1 MVPPASHK
9 VSRASWYSGYQS
21 ERAPRLPTGLSPSVV
36 GRSSPLGWGCVLL
49 RLVLQPQSVLSRTG
63 WFGLFPVRSPLLRE
77 SRLISLRRAT
87 EMFQFAHGPPTC
99 LWIRQAVSRHHSGG
113 VAPFGYSGLLAR
125 MQLPLNVS
133 PVSASFIGLQ
143 RRGIHL
149 VLCLTCSFY
158 VFLCFFSVLSK
169 IEVRIRFSCE
179 CAKCTSCRFPG
190 NWRVE
195 NSGQPQGIALT
206 VLMKTGPDRPG
217 SASCFHDE
225 PSLERR

>member
-1 MVPPASHK
+1 VVPPASHK
-9 VSRASWYSGYQS
+9 VSRASWYSGCQS

-49 RLVLQPQSVLSRTG
+49 RLVLQPQPVLERTG

-149 VLCLTCSFY
+149 VLCLTCS
-158 VFLCFFSVLSK
+158 CSVLSCL
-169 IEVRIRFSCE
+169 SLPPCPAMLHSNWWQSMTG
-179 CAKCTSCRFPG
+179 CA
-190 NWRVE
+190 V
-195 NSGQPQGIALT
+195 GIAI
-206 VLMKTGPDRPG
+206 VLSSVFSSSPIFLFL
-217 SASCFHDE
+217 SAK
-225 PSLERR
+225 LK